1 MEAVIFA
8 NGFSLPFSTQ
18 PSPSFV
24 KAATALFLGA
34 VVAGLLAACGGEATN
49 LPARLPATVQ
59 ATVQWDGASAQVGE
73 QLANSY
79 GCVACHSDNGSALVG
94 PTWQGLYGT
103 QEELEDGS
111 SVLVDAAYVRES
123 IREPD
128 ARITKGFTGGL
139 MPSTLGV
146 KDEEILHIIE
156 YMKSLR

>member
-1 MEAVIFA
+1 M
-8 NGFSLPFSTQ
+8 LR
-18 PSPSFV
+18 
-24 KAATALFLGA
+24 AATALFLGA
-34 VVAGLLAACGGEATN
+34 VVGGLLAACGGEATN
-49 LPARLPATVQ
+49 LPTRLPETVQ
-59 ATVQWDGASAQVGE
+59 ATVQWDGASAQIGE
-73 QLANSY
+73 ELANSY
-79 GCVACHSDNGSALVG
+79 GCVACHSNDGSALVG

-146 KDEEILHIIE
+146 KDEEIPDIIE